1 MATLN
6 NPAPDAEGREREEA
20 TRNNSARPEAFIPL
34 RKADLGQT
42 LARMPGL
49 DANAAEVF
57 GRFCRLLHVVIHCQL
72 QHTIEELKQAYAPFD
87 PDADTRG
94 GAQLSESQRD
104 GLRAGLF
111 ERFQGLLTRAN
122 FHRLAESEINQAL
135 DDRSHWGLH
144 LTVDFTLFDRLEL
157 YYRGDRVGTRYR
169 RRLRNRFRSEAIDV
183 PVYQR
188 LVIIFRLK
196 PGQKYSKLLDTRD
209 VYIKLFKDIPKL
221 DLDMLLPGTEVKMSL
236 FDRARVM
243 LPTLSGIGIAIYKI
257 VWVATIALG
266 SSLAFLGLIGG
277 TVGYGVRSLYGYLNT
292 KQKYQLNLTQSL
304 YYQNIDNNAGVIH
317 RLLDDAA
324 EQENRE
330 VMLAYFFLWH
340 QAPAAGL
347 SAGELDGRI
356 EAWLLAEAEQT
367 VDFEIH
373 DALSKLETLKV
384 ARQVEGKWQ
393 AMSLDEAVAA
403 LASRWTELPEER
415 C

>member
-1 MATLN
+1 
-6 NPAPDAEGREREEA
+6 
-20 TRNNSARPEAFIPL
+20 
-34 RKADLGQT
+34 
-42 LARMPGL
+42 
-49 DANAAEVF
+49 
-57 GRFCRLLHVVIHCQL
+57 
-72 QHTIEELKQAYAPFD
+72 
-87 PDADTRG
+87 
-94 GAQLSESQRD
+94 
-104 GLRAGLF
+104 
-111 ERFQGLLTRAN
+111 
-122 FHRLAESEINQAL
+122 
-135 DDRSHWGLH
+135 
-144 LTVDFTLFDRLEL
+144 
-157 YYRGDRVGTRYR
+157 
-169 RRLRNRFRSEAIDV
+169 
-183 PVYQR
+183 
-188 LVIIFRLK
+188 
-196 PGQKYSKLLDTRD
+196 
-209 VYIKLFKDIPKL
+209 
-221 DLDMLLPGTEVKMSL
+221 MSL

-317 RLLDDAA
+317 RLLDEAA

-356 EAWLLAEAEQT
+356 EAWLLAEAEQA